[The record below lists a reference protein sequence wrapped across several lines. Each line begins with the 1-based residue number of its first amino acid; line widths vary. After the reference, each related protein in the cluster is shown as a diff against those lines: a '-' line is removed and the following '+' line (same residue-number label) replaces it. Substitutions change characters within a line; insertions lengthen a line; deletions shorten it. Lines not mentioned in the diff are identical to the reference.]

1 MKKDI
6 KVKILEIKKHA
17 NGCVLMTVIPA
28 DGSMLPSIAPGQ
40 FVNVKVPDT
49 EGVFLRRP
57 ISVCDVEGNRL
68 YLYIKPAGKGT
79 IRLCS
84 LMPGD
89 EFDVL
94 LPLGNSFTVAEATGR
109 FLLVGGG
116 VGIAPLLYLGRVLHS
131 RGCRVE
137 FLLGGA
143 SRADLE
149 MVDEFAGYGNV
160 HVTTV
165 DGSMGVRGFVTDHEV
180 ISSDFDAIY
189 SCGPTPMMKA
199 VAKIARSREINMEAS
214 LENHMACGLGA
225 CLCCVENTTDGH
237 RCVCTDGPVFNIKA
251 LNWE

>member
-6 KVKILEIKKHA
+6 RVKILEIQRHA
-17 NGCVLMTVIPA
+17 NASVLMTVIPA

-40 FVNVKVPDT
+40 FVNIKVPDT
-49 EGVFLRRP
+49 DGVFLRRP
-57 ISVCDVEGNRL
+57 ISVCDVEENRL

-79 IRLCS
+79 MSLCS
-84 LMPGD
+84 LKQGD

-94 LPLGNSFTVAEATGR
+94 LPLGNSFTVAGEAGR

-116 VGIAPLLYLGRVLHS
+116 VGIAPLLYLGRVLRS
-131 RGCRVE
+131 KGSKVE

-143 SRADLE
+143 SKADLE
-149 MVDEFAGYGNV
+149 MADEFARYGDV

-165 DGSMGVRGFVTDHEV
+165 DGSMGVRGFVTDHSV

-199 VAKIARSREINMEAS
+199 VANVARSRDIHMEAS

-225 CLCCVENTTDGH
+225 CLCCVENTKDGH
-237 RCVCTDGPVFNIKA
+237 RCVCTDGPVFNIKD